1 VSRTPKI
8 AFLSKLAA
16 VGLVALALAGCGRK
30 GGLDLPP
37 DAASAHVAPS
47 GEARSD
53 ESRQYGTSGTAATA
67 QGDVFDATADRRRF
81 TVAPRGEKKR
91 IILDPIL
98 D

>member
-1 VSRTPKI
+1 MSRTSNI
-8 AFLSKLAA
+8 TSISKLAIA
-16 VGLVALALAGCGRK
+16 GLIALALAGCGRK

-37 DAASAHVAPS
+37 DAAAVQAAPGGEVRS
-47 GEARSD
+47 G
-53 ESRQYGTSGTAATA
+53 ESRQYGAAGAAATA
-67 QGDVFDATADRRRF
+67 QGNVFDATPDQRRF

>member
-1 VSRTPKI
+1 MSRTSKI

-37 DAASAHVAPS
+37 DAASAQVAPG
-47 GEARSD
+47 GEVRTG
-53 ESRQYGTSGTAATA
+53 ESRPQGAAGAATA
-67 QGDVFDATADRRRF
+67 QGNVYDATAGRGRF
-81 TVAPRGEKKR
+81 AVAPRGEKKR